1 MLISM
6 SAPEGVRG
14 VRFQGACKTTPGQ
27 CTRPPLDP
35 FEAVVAYVAQRL
47 VNDPHVCTGALY
59 DEAVD
64 LSYPLSYPSF
74 TRLLRER
81 GLRQHL
87 LRVTEK
93 GRFAITQKCRSNLS
107 SLNGFCPRPSAPPPR
122 GAVR

>member
-1 MLISM
+1 M
-6 SAPEGVRG
+6 
-14 VRFQGACKTTPGQ
+14 ACAFRARALHETPSG
-27 CTRPPLDP
+27 PLR
-35 FEAVVAYVAQRL
+35 AVVAYVAQRL

-64 LSYPLSYPSF
+64 LSYPSF

-93 GRFAITQKCRSNLS
+93 GRFAITQKCRSNPS